1 MQKNAKR
8 KLLTKFVLVIHNKRL
23 FFYRHLHYCF
33 MELNNDK
40 RCCWTGEKVDALLKA
55 QDGLFNA
62 SIKLTQL
69 AMSLRDEN
77 GRIKALHADN
87 RFCAQTVARY
97 LEERVDS
104 IYEEVCEDA
113 NSFLAI
119 CIEEDMKARQ
129 QQQEVNNGNMLK
141 LLAAALAMRL
151 DELGDDDEKEP

>member
-1 MQKNAKR
+1 
-8 KLLTKFVLVIHNKRL
+8 
-23 FFYRHLHYCF
+23 